1 MNNNNKQKNG
11 IVKQLSAAEVLE
23 AKHHH
28 LFVKIFY
35 KKYYNW

>member
-28 LFVKIFY
+28 LFVNFVLQEIL
-35 KKYYNW
+35 